1 MMGMQQVPVAQART
15 LQPQQ
20 QQQQQYDEVPSF
32 DFLN

>member
-1 MMGMQQVPVAQART
+1 MNMQQVPVVQGRPM
-15 LQPQQ
+15 QP

>member
-1 MMGMQQVPVAQART
+1 MMGMQQVPVAQGRT

-20 QQQQQYDEVPSF
+20 QQQQYDEVHTF